1 MCRGIGNWI
10 ARVKTYALSLL
21 NKPIQKS
28 KNQKPKHKV
37 KRAAKG
43 KQKPKPVRNMAWD
56 LNP

>member
-28 KNQKPKHKV
+28 KNQKPKRKM
-37 KRAAKG
+37 KKAAKG
-43 KQKPKPVRNMAWD
+43 KKKPKTLRYKAWD
-56 LNP
+56 INP